1 MAKGGGDILEVSYKH
16 PTLGQGVLAVK
27 SDEDSELDLGGFR
40 TADDEK
46 SIASNGEDI
55 PVMTRSRWSATFVMA
70 PDFTTAADQQAVTDM
85 AGNAVPAEWTITH
98 ITGAIYRGT
107 GRPVGDVKAAFKAGT
122 IQLKISGGSIAKL
135 VS

>member
-1 MAKGGGDILEVSYKH
+1 MPKTGGDILEVSYKH
-16 PTLGQGVLAVK
+16 PTLGQGILSVK

-55 PVMTRSRWSATFVMA
+55 PVMTRSRWSATFTMA
-70 PDFTTAADQQAVTDM
+70 TDFTSELDLQKVSEM
-85 AGNAVPAEWTITH
+85 AGNAVPGEWTITH
-98 ITGAIYRGT
+98 ISGAVYRGT
-107 GRPVGDVKAAFKAGT
+107 GRPVGDVKGALKNATTQIKIAGG
-122 IQLKISGGSIAKL
+122 KIAKL